1 MARFIYTNFK
11 PLSQDARM
19 HGGASYRTSYHVGE
33 KSESSVLGGGDLG
46 WLGGGARRRPSHQ
59 PDSGALRDSAGRS
72 DQRRVPGSS
81 VDQRGCPLIGGAGR
95 SVQRV
100 EDVRLSLLAE
110 IATTVPAGR
119 DLRFITTGL
128 KITTDLE
135 RIGDMAV
142 NFCER
147 ALELNQEPQL
157 KPYIDIPR
165 MATISQRMIRESLDA
180 FVREDTDL
188 ALKVCK
194 DDQEVDDL
202 NSQIF
207 RETISFMIGDPLT
220 INRAMKISSI
230 SKYLERIADHATN
243 IAEMVIFM
251 VKGKS
256 IRHMKELPASI

>member
-1 MARFIYTNFK
+1 MEHTDKRYEEELKKLREEILY
-11 PLSQDARM
+11 M
-19 HGGASYRTSYHVGE
+19 GGMIE
-33 KSESSVLGGGDLG
+33 DQIQKSIKSLVE
-46 WLGGGARRRPSHQ
+46 
-59 PDSGALRDSAGRS
+59 RDSKLAELIIER
-72 DQRRVPGSS
+72 DHEVNRLD
-81 VDQRGCPLIGGAGR
+81 VDIDDIC
-95 SVQRV
+95 
-100 EDVRLSLLAE
+100 VRLLALHQ
-110 IATTVPAGR
+110 PAGR

-142 NFCER
+142 NICER
-147 ALELNQEPQL
+147 ALELNLEPQL

-165 MATISQRMIRESLDA
+165 MARVAQRMIRESLDA
-180 FVREDTDL
+180 FVREDTEL

-194 DDQEVDDL
+194 DDEEVDQL

-207 RETISFMIGDPLT
+207 REVVTFMIDDPHT
-220 INRAMKISSI
+220 INRAIKISSI

-256 IRHMKELPASI
+256 IRHLKELPPTV

>member
-1 MARFIYTNFK
+1 MLAQHTDKRYDEDLKKLREDILYMGGLVEDQIQKAVNSLVERDS
-11 PLSQDARM
+11 PLAETIIERDHEVNRLDVEIDDVCIRLLA
-19 HGGASYRTSYHVGE
+19 
-33 KSESSVLGGGDLG
+33 L
-46 WLGGGARRRPSHQ
+46 HQ
-59 PDSGALRDSAGRS
+59 PAA
-72 DQRRVPGSS
+72 
-81 VDQRGCPLIGGAGR
+81 
-95 SVQRV
+95 
-100 EDVRLSLLAE
+100 
-110 IATTVPAGR
+110 R
-119 DLRFITTGL
+119 DLRFITTAL

-142 NFCER
+142 NICER
-147 ALELNQEPQL
+147 ALELNTEPRL

-165 MATISQRMIRESLDA
+165 MAQTSERMIRESLDA
-180 FVREDTDL
+180 FVREDTNL

-207 RETISFMIGDPLT
+207 RETISFMIEDPHT

-243 IAEMVIFM
+243 IAEMVVFL

-256 IRHMKELPASI
+256 IRHMKDIPHSI

>member
-1 MARFIYTNFK
+1 MKAEHTDKKYEEDLKKLHEEILY
-11 PLSQDARM
+11 M
-19 HGGASYRTSYHVGE
+19 GGLVEDQIQKAV
-33 KSESSVLGGGDLG
+33 KSLVDRDSELAKIIIERDHEVNRLDVEIDELCIR
-46 WLGGGARRRPSHQ
+46 LLALHQ
-59 PDSGALRDSAGRS
+59 PAGK
-72 DQRRVPGSS
+72 
-81 VDQRGCPLIGGAGR
+81 
-95 SVQRV
+95 
-100 EDVRLSLLAE
+100 
-110 IATTVPAGR
+110 

-135 RIGDMAV
+135 RIGDMSV
-142 NFCER
+142 NTCER

-165 MATISQRMIRESLDA
+165 MARIAQRMTRESLDA

-194 DDQEVDDL
+194 DDEEIDQL

-207 RETISFMIGDPLT
+207 REVIAFMIEDPHT
-220 INRAMKISSI
+220 VSRAIKISSI
-230 SKYLERIADHATN
+230 SKYLERMADHATN

-256 IRHMKELPASI
+256 IRHMKELPP

>member
-1 MARFIYTNFK
+1 MKAEHTDKKYEDELKKLREDILY
-11 PLSQDARM
+11 M
-19 HGGASYRTSYHVGE
+19 GGLVE
-33 KSESSVLGGGDLG
+33 DQILKSIKTLVE
-46 WLGGGARRRPSHQ
+46 
-59 PDSGALRDSAGRS
+59 RDS
-72 DQRRVPGSS
+72 Q
-81 VDQRGCPLIGGAGR
+81 
-95 SVQRV
+95 
-100 EDVRLSLLAE
+100 LAE
-110 IATTVPAGR
+110 ILIERDHEVNRLDVEIDDLCIKLLALHQPAGR

-142 NFCER
+142 NISER

-165 MATISQRMIRESLDA
+165 MARIAQRMIRESLDA
-180 FVREDTDL
+180 FVREDTEL

-194 DDQEVDDL
+194 DDEEVDQL

-207 RETISFMIGDPLT
+207 REVVTFMIDDPHT
-220 INRAMKISSI
+220 INRAIKISSV

-256 IRHMKELPASI
+256 IRHLKQLPPSV